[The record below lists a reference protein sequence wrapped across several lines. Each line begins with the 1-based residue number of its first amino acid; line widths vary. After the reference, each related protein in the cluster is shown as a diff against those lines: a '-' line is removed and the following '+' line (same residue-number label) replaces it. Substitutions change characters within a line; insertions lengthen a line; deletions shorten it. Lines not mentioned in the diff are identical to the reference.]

1 MNSYNSS
8 YSFSSGGMQMTGA
21 RRSDASNS
29 DTSVDGRMGR
39 MESDISYIKRDIN
52 DVKDDIKDV
61 RNDIKDIRKD
71 MKGDF
76 RLTFGAL
83 IAVALGL
90 AGLMARGFGWIG

>member
-1 MNSYNSS
+1 
-8 YSFSSGGMQMTGA
+8 
-21 RRSDASNS
+21 
-29 DTSVDGRMGR
+29 

>member
-1 MNSYNSS
+1 
-8 YSFSSGGMQMTGA
+8 
-21 RRSDASNS
+21 
-29 DTSVDGRMGR
+29 MGR

>member
-29 DTSVDGRMGR
+29 DASIDGRMGR
-39 MESDISYIKRDIN
+39 MESDISYTKRDIS
-52 DVKDDIKDV
+52 DIKSDIKEL

-71 MKGDF
+71 MRKD
-76 RLTFGAL
+76 LILVFGAF
-83 IAVALGL
+83 VGL
-90 AGLMARGFGWIG
+90 ASMMAKGFGWF